1 MTLPTRGVL
10 VTRGI
15 LALVV
20 GIICLAWPGI
30 TLGAVVIVFA
40 VLAFVDA
47 VNQIAAMFDR
57 ESAGERVWRGLIALF
72 DIAAA
77 VVAIVWPGITILA
90 LVLVVGVWA
99 IIAGVV
105 ECYIA
110 YQTRGLGRSGWLAA
124 AGVLAVIYG
133 VVLFVWPGIGA
144 YVLAVLFGIA
154 LVARGVMW
162 LVLAWA
168 VGGTRRTGRPVHA

>member
-1 MTLPTRGVL
+1 MPLPSRGLL

-47 VNQIAAMFDR
+47 VNQIGAMFDR
-57 ESAGERVWRGLIALF
+57 ESVGERVWRGLIALF
-72 DIAAA
+72 DIAAG

-90 LVLVVGVWA
+90 LVLVIGVWA
-99 IIAGVV
+99 IIAGVT

-110 YQTRGLGRSGWLAA
+110 YQTRGLGRTGWLAA
-124 AGVLAVIYG
+124 AGVLAIVYG
-133 VVLFVWPGIGA
+133 ILLFIWPHIGA

-168 VGGTRRTGRPVHA
+168 AGGTRRAGRMVHA